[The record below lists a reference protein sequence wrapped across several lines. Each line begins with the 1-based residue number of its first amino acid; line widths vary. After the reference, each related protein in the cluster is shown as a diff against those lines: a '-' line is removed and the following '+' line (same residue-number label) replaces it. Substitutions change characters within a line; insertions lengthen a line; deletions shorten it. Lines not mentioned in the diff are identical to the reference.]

1 MGEQAGQEMTLDEYV
16 GVLHRSHRAVNELAT
31 LRTQLAALTAERDE
45 LLHRFKHYS
54 ATMEAERSAL
64 TAEAEKLRADAE
76 AAKERE
82 GQLRRALE
90 GTYELA
96 NSITIYPYDKQDR
109 ILRQARKA
117 LAGEGAS

>member
-1 MGEQAGQEMTLDEYV
+1 MSTEPTKRPTIAELEAILNDPNPGTISIAPDGSVHVLPSGMARESQAEVDSL
-16 GVLHRSHRAVNELAT
+16 RARLA
-31 LRTQLAALTAERDE
+31 
-45 LLHRFKHYS
+45 
-54 ATMEAERSAL
+54 AL